1 MIFPVACRER
11 ELLPDG
17 RMRCR
22 ACGKITEANHYQA
35 CGVQSEEVSPQDGPG
50 TEFAALAK
58 ELGLAFPCGGCKLL
72 LADMNRWGPDGCE
85 ERRAE
90 ILARMRENEK
100 YLGWGEWLE
109 AGAMAALAGYTSLED
124 LLDEAIRRSR
134 AKAR

>member
-50 TEFAALAK
+50 IEFASLAA
-58 ELGLAFPCGGCKLL
+58 ELGLTIPCGGCKLL

-90 ILARMRENEK
+90 ILARLRENEK
-100 YLGWGEWLE
+100 YLGWGKWL
-109 AGAMAALAGYTSLED
+109 
-124 LLDEAIRRSR
+124 
-134 AKAR
+134 KA